1 MKGNLIKHF
10 LKIQKDRV
18 EIDIIV
24 TIIKIVE
31 IVIVIQVR
39 IFKFKYRP
47 ITQLSNAHSTLTKT
61 KGVQ

>member
-31 IVIVIQVR
+31 IVIVI
-39 IFKFKYRP
+39 
-47 ITQLSNAHSTLTKT
+47 
-61 KGVQ
+61 

>member
-24 TIIKIVE
+24 TIVKIVE
-31 IVIVIQVR
+31 IVIEISVR
-39 IFKFKYRP
+39 IFKFNYRP
-47 ITQLSNAHSTLTKT
+47 TT
-61 KGVQ
+61 